1 MVGTIRF
8 IALILIALS
17 YFLMR
22 LRKKNE
28 RSEDSQKDDLQN
40 FQKNKEGLYPW
51 EADTDDWPNQ
61 IPANAKRYVNKAQ
74 LNEEDGRNKK
84 NEENWKAFY
93 FFCSNV

>member
-28 RSEDSQKDDLQN
+28 RGEDSQKDELQN
-40 FQKNKEGLYPW
+40 FQKNEEGLYPW
-51 EADTDDWPNQ
+51 EADTDDSPDR
-61 IPANAKRYVNKAQ
+61 IPANAKRYVNKAR
-74 LNEEDGRNKK
+74 LKRGR
-84 NEENWKAFY
+84 W
-93 FFCSNV
+93 

>member
-28 RSEDSQKDDLQN
+28 RSEDSQKDELQN
-40 FQKNKEGLYPW
+40 FQKTKRDSILGKLIR
-51 EADTDDWPNQ
+51 TTRQ
-61 IPANAKRYVNKAQ
+61 IGFQQMRNAM
-74 LNEEDGRNKK
+74 
-84 NEENWKAFY
+84 
-93 FFCSNV
+93 

>member
-28 RSEDSQKDDLQN
+28 RSEDSQKN
-40 FQKNKEGLYPW
+40 EEGLYPW
-51 EADTDDWPNQ
+51 EADTDDSPDR
-61 IPANAKRYVNKAQ
+61 IPANAKRYVNKAR
-74 LNEEDGRNKK
+74 LKRGR
-84 NEENWKAFY
+84 W
-93 FFCSNV
+93 